1 MIYENQGSKKETMWK
16 TEHTASFMQNICRE
30 DEREERQREGG
41 VDQKGQEKK
50 RTHIHPRFSW
60 DNSGTRYTMGSVIP
74 AEHLSIYVVMSEEN
88 KQEQTFFN
96 TED

>member
-41 VDQKGQEKK
+41 VDQKG
-50 RTHIHPRFSW
+50 
-60 DNSGTRYTMGSVIP
+60 
-74 AEHLSIYVVMSEEN
+74 
-88 KQEQTFFN
+88 
-96 TED
+96 